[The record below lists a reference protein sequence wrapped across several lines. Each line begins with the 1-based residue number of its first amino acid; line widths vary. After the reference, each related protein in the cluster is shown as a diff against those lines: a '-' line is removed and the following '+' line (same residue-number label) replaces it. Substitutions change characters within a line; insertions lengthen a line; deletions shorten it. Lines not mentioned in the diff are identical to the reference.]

1 MKTFTDKKFTDI
13 IFCGRIEITM
23 LVKCLLS
30 NSFMKVIDINLL
42 SGEQFVPTKEPRVL
56 SILNSATQEKF

>member
-1 MKTFTDKKFTDI
+1 MKTFTDKKFTDR
-13 IFCGRIEITM
+13 IFCGRIETM